1 MTRVSERTFHKS
13 RQHSMIV
20 TLIYIG
26 KQDSELE
33 YYEKTSSI
41 WIRYDMVFIKIRRNE
56 KKNQV

>member
-26 KQDSELE
+26 KRDRIGVLREDIE
-33 YYEKTSSI
+33 HM
-41 WIRYDMVFIKIRRNE
+41 D
-56 KKNQV
+56 QV